1 MVASHVNLHDR
12 TMTTIHIEH
21 SVNDLKPWLDTFRS
35 FDDFR
40 AEGGVKAVQV
50 RHGVDNPNYIAVD
63 LEFESVERARAFL
76 KRLETQVWPS
86 NPHFD
91 GSPTSVILESL

>member
-1 MVASHVNLHDR
+1 MGANPPSRHYLRMTSLHL
-12 TMTTIHIEH
+12 EH
-21 SVNDLKPWLDTFRS
+21 SVNDLESWLETFRS

-40 AEGGVKAVQV
+40 AKGGVTAVQI

-63 LEFESVERARAFL
+63 LEFDTAEQARAFL
-76 KRLETQVWPS
+76 GQLETRVWPN

-91 GSPTSVILESL
+91 GAPTTHIFETI

>member
-1 MVASHVNLHDR
+1 MVANHLNLHDR
-12 TMTTIHIEH
+12 HMTTIHIEH
-21 SVNDLKPWLDTFRS
+21 GVNELEPWLDTFRS

-63 LEFESVERARAFL
+63 LEFESVEQARAFL
-76 KRLETQVWPS
+76 ERLKTQVWPNS
-86 NPHFD
+86 PHFD
-91 GSPTSVILESL
+91 GTPTSLILESL